1 VNDGP
6 LAPLRW
12 SASRFWCTENHELE
26 QLQTSNLKLQTSN
39 FKPQTSNLDYLRGLI
54 GIIVLLG
61 IAFLLSR
68 HRKQVDW
75 KLVAS
80 GLALQIFVA
89 VCVLKIPFV
98 RNGFDYL
105 GQGVVRF
112 LGFSLDGARFLFG
125 DLAKN
130 SESVKANHNL
140 GFLFAFQALPTV
152 IFFSAVTSGL
162 YYLGILQKIVYAFA
176 WVMAKSMRLSGA
188 ESLSAAGN
196 IFLGQTEAPL
206 LVKPFIGNMTSSEL
220 HCLMTGGM
228 ATIAGSVMGAYIT
241 FLGGGNPE
249 QLSKFATYLLCASI
263 MNAPA
268 AIVMAKIFLPETSP
282 ESIDRNLVVSKQ
294 AIGVNIVDALATGA
308 ADGLR
313 LALNIGAM
321 LLAFIAVIAAL
332 NWILIEGIGS
342 WTGLNEWVR
351 MTTDNRFSGFSL
363 EYIFGQ
369 LFRVIA
375 FAMGVEWSQT
385 LSVGSLLGQK
395 MVINEFIAYSSL
407 SDMKN
412 AGVLTEKSI
421 IISTYALCG
430 FANFSSIA
438 IQIGGIGGMAPRR
451 QGDLSRLGIN
461 ALLAASLATMMSGT
475 IAGALLG

>member
-1 VNDGP
+1 M
-6 LAPLRW
+6 
-12 SASRFWCTENHELE
+12 
-26 QLQTSNLKLQTSN
+26 
-39 FKPQTSNLDYLRGLI
+39 DYLRGLI
-54 GIIVLLG
+54 GICVLVG
-61 IAFLLSR
+61 IAFLFSGNKR
-68 HRKQVDW
+68 NIDW

-80 GLALQIFVA
+80 GLILQILIA
-89 VCVLKIPFV
+89 VCVLKIPLV
-98 RNGFDYL
+98 RNAFDFL
-105 GQGVVRF
+105 GHGVVRF
-112 LGFSLDGARFLFG
+112 LGFALNGAQFLFG

-130 SESVKANHNL
+130 SDAVKANHNL

-162 YYLGILQKIVYAFA
+162 YYLGVLQKVVYGFA
-176 WVMAKSMRLSGA
+176 WVMAKTMRLSGA

-206 LVKPFIGNMTSSEL
+206 LVKPFIARMTASEL

-228 ATIAGSVMGAYIT
+228 ATIAGSVMGAYIS
-241 FLGGGNPE
+241 FLGGTDPE
-249 QLSKFATYLLCASI
+249 QLATFATYLLCASL

-268 AIVMAKIFLPETSP
+268 AIVMAKIFLPELHGDK
-282 ESIDRNLVVSKQ
+282 IDRNLNIAKES
-294 AIGVNIVDALATGA
+294 IGVNIVDALTTGA
-308 ADGLR
+308 AQGLK

-321 LLAFIAVIAAL
+321 LLAFIAVIAAM
-332 NWILIEGIGS
+332 NWILMEGIGS

-351 MTTDNRFSGFSL
+351 VTTNNTFSGFSL

-375 FAMGVEWSQT
+375 YTMGVEWADT
-385 LSVGSLLGQK
+385 LQVGSLLGQK

-407 SDMKN
+407 ADMKN
-412 AGVLTEKSI
+412 NGLLSEKSI

-438 IQIGGIGGMAPRR
+438 IQIGGIGGMAPQR
-451 QGDLSRLGIN
+451 QADLSRLGIK

>member
-1 VNDGP
+1 M
-6 LAPLRW
+6 
-12 SASRFWCTENHELE
+12 T
-26 QLQTSNLKLQTSN
+26 
-39 FKPQTSNLDYLRGLI
+39 YLRGLI
-54 GIIVLLG
+54 GIGVLLA

-68 HRKQVDW
+68 NKKQIDW

-80 GLALQIFVA
+80 GLLLQIVIA
-89 VCVLKIPFV
+89 VCVLKIPFF
-98 RNGFDYL
+98 RNGFDYM
-105 GQGVVRF
+105 GQWVVKF
-112 LGFSLDGARFLFG
+112 LGFAMIGAQFLFG

-130 SESVKANHNL
+130 SLAVKANHNL

-162 YYLGILQKIVYAFA
+162 YYLGILQKIVYGFA

-206 LVKPFIGNMTSSEL
+206 LVKPFIRNMTSSEL

-241 FLGGGNPE
+241 FLGGTDPQ
-249 QLSKFATYLLCASI
+249 QLAKFATYLLCASI

-268 AIVMAKIFLPETSP
+268 AIVMAKIFLPETEP
-282 ESIDRNLVVSKQ
+282 EKIDRNLTVSKE
-294 AIGVNIVDALATGA
+294 AIGVNLVDALATGA
-308 ADGLR
+308 ADGLK

-321 LLAFIAVIAAL
+321 LLAFIAIIAAL
-332 NWILIEGIGS
+332 NWILVEGIGS
-342 WTGLNEWVR
+342 WTGLNEWVQVS
-351 MTTDNRFSGFSL
+351 THNTFTGFSL

-369 LFRVIA
+369 VFRVIA

-385 LSVGSLLGQK
+385 VSVGSLLGQK
-395 MVINEFIAYSSL
+395 MVINEFVAYSSL
-407 SDMKN
+407 ADMKN
-412 AGVLTEKSI
+412 AGMLTEKSI
-421 IISTYALCG
+421 VISTYALCG

-438 IQIGGIGGMAPRR
+438 IQIGGIGGMAPQR
-451 QGDLSRLGIN
+451 QPDLSRLGMK
-461 ALLAASLATMMSGT
+461 ALLAASLATMMSAT